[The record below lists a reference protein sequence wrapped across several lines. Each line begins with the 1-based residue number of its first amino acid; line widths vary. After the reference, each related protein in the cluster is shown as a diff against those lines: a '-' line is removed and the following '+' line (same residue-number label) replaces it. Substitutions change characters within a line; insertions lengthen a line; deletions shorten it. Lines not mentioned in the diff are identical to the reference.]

1 MKTVLCILERYP
13 SRVQCRSGTSL
24 FVNVSKERWHPQS
37 WRVECV
43 RSCKV
48 TAVAVGGGDESPA

>member
-1 MKTVLCILERYP
+1 MKTVLCILERYL
-13 SRVQCRSGTSL
+13 SRVRCRSGTSV
-24 FVNVSKERWHPQS
+24 FDKVTKERWRPQS